1 MIDLC
6 NALDIEPVITT
17 TDTSSAHDLADLV
30 EYCWG
35 NFSTAMGRKR
45 LADGH
50 GEKYRVK
57 YFELGN
63 EQYNAHYVE
72 QVAAMEGKARELGI
86 GGTLYYMFPQNTFLN
101 TTDISKAGR
110 KQETP

>member
-1 MIDLC
+1 M
-6 NALDIEPVITT
+6 
-17 TDTSSAHDLADLV
+17 
-30 EYCWG
+30 
-35 NFSTAMGRKR
+35 
-45 LADGH
+45 ADGH